1 MRDGFDHLRC
11 PMCGGELIYSE
22 GTHDLCCARNP
33 YESMSGEEWEAA
45 AALHDERAE
54 YGEWAGERDAGRL
67 YIYKVW
73 EEGEE
78 GGRLKQSA
86 GGSANMKYPLTLH
99 PLPPDGGEGIITT
112 DEAVSTAQVSAG
124 EGDGAN
130 PPAAHLKGHASS
142 EAFGHHGGFETITS
156 SGDDAQT
163 SDAPV
168 KTDRGQD
175 KEDAV
180 HSHTREVSA
189 GEKDYA
195 QTSDTHVRGHA
206 AREDAALR
214 GELEGFAGAADRA
227 QASDAPVK
235 GHASSEAARPR
246 GEFEAYSGGMDTAP
260 SPNTPV
266 KTHKGQDREDA
277 VHSHTREVSAEE
289 YDRTLTSDTPVRGHK
304 CVFAVSFTESG
315 RFGTLWSLRTVHAE
329 TNYFSLTRLMQK
341 IEKRLRNGQPLAANA
356 PHQPKKREKSA
367 AAKLAFR
374 FGIEEED
381 VYSIRFSTE
390 TVKRLALFYGIP
402 ERDVRRIRAAEIEGE
417 E

>member
-1 MRDGFDHLRC
+1 MGDGFDHLRC

-54 YGEWAGERDAGRL
+54 YGEGAVERDAGRL

-78 GGRLKQSA
+78 KGLVRGALTEHGHKNA
-86 GGSANMKYPLTLH
+86 GAADVRQDGEATPLASPSRAGYTMQ
-99 PLPPDGGEGIITT
+99 DDTKE
-112 DEAVSTAQVSAG
+112 DEVSHRMAEAFTG

-130 PPAAHLKGHASS
+130 PSDAHLKGHASS

-156 SGDDAQT
+156 SGDDART

-168 KTDRGQD
+168 KTHG
-175 KEDAV
+175 
-180 HSHTREVSA
+180 
-189 GEKDYA
+189 
-195 QTSDTHVRGHA
+195 
-206 AREDAALR
+206 
-214 GELEGFAGAADRA
+214 
-227 QASDAPVK
+227 
-235 GHASSEAARPR
+235 
-246 GEFEAYSGGMDTAP
+246 
-260 SPNTPV
+260 
-266 KTHKGQDREDA
+266 GQDREDA
-277 VHSHTREVSAEE
+277 VHSHTREVSAGVKD
-289 YDRTLTSDTPVRGHK
+289 YAQTSDTHVKTHK

-315 RFGTLWSLRTVHAE
+315 RFGTLWSMRTVHAE

-341 IEKRLRNGQPLAANA
+341 IEKRLRNGEPLAANA
-356 PHQPKKREKSA
+356 PHQPKKREKSE

-402 ERDVRRIRAAEIEGE
+402 ERDVRRIRAAEIEE
-417 E
+417 D